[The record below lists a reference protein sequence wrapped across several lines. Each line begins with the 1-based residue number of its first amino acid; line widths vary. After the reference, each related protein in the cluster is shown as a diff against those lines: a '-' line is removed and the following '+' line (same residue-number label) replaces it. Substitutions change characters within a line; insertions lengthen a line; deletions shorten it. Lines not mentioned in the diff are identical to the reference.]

1 MDLGAEAARLGIEAD
16 YVDAR
21 GRRQVVPPA
30 VLQQL
35 VEALGPGAA
44 QAGAAGREVAPRSV
58 RPAFQGPAGRW
69 WALGVQLYGIRSE
82 RNWGHGDFSDLLAL
96 IELAGRM
103 GAAGI
108 GVNPLHALF
117 DDRPGE
123 PSPYSPNSRLFLN
136 PLYVDV
142 EANADFDAADAAG
155 LTADIERCR
164 RAELVDYPAVAAA
177 KQRCLRAAYRRFR
190 QAAPPARRELF
201 AAFKQARNPALARF
215 ASFEILRR
223 RLAGPWW
230 EWPAK
235 WRNPSAA
242 ALQALRHEA
251 DEDIGYVE
259 YVQWIADQQLMRCR
273 DRARELGLPIG
284 LYLDVAVG
292 VQAAGFDA
300 WSEPRAIM
308 RSLAVGAPPDPLNTA
323 GQNWG
328 IAGFSGVG
336 LQGRRFQ
343 PFRDMLRAA
352 MRYAGAIRLDHV
364 LGLKRLYLIP
374 DGMPAHHGAYVRLPF
389 ERMLKITADESIKH
403 HCIVIGEDLGTVP
416 EHFREQL
423 ARWGIWS
430 YQVMLFERG
439 QEGAF
444 QPPEHYSERA
454 LVTFSTHDMATFAG
468 WARGRDL
475 AAKLA
480 IGIDP
485 GETDDERDAAIA
497 ALRRATAR
505 QDIEGDIEGSGFPAV
520 LAYLARTP
528 AKLLVVGLEDVLGMS
543 DQFNIPGTTHEHP
556 NWRRKYPVELESLQ
570 DAAALKAVA
579 RNAAEHGR
587 GPHMGAHLR

>member
-1 MDLGAEAARLGIEAD
+1 MDLSAKAARLGIEVD

-21 GRRQVVPPA
+21 GRRQIVPPA

-35 VEALGPGAA
+35 VEALEPAAA

-69 WALGVQLYGIRSE
+69 WALGLQLYGIRSQ

-155 LTADIERCR
+155 LTADIEGCR
-164 RAELVDYPAVAAA
+164 RADLVDYPAVAAA

-190 QAAPPARRELF
+190 QAAPPARRALF
-201 AAFKQARNPALARF
+201 EAFRQGRNPALARF

-242 ALQALRHEA
+242 ALQALRREA

-259 YVQWIADQQLMRCR
+259 YVQWIADQQLTRCR

-308 RSLAVGAPPDPLNTA
+308 RSLAVGAPPDALNTA

-336 LQGRRFQ
+336 LRGRRFQ
-343 PFRDMLRAA
+343 PFRDMLRAS

-364 LGLKRLYLIP
+364 LGLKRLYVIP
-374 DGMPAHHGAYVRLPF
+374 AGMPAHHGAYVRLPF
-389 ERMLKITADESIKH
+389 ERMLTITADESIKH
-403 HCIVIGEDLGTVP
+403 RCIVIGEDLGTVP

-444 QPPEHYSERA
+444 HPPEHYSERA
-454 LVTFSTHDMATFAG
+454 LVTFSTHDLATFAG
-468 WARGRDL
+468 WASGRDL

-485 GETDDERDAAIA
+485 GETDDERKAAIV

-505 QDIEGDIEGSGFPAV
+505 QDIEGDIEGSDFPAV

-528 AKLLVVGLEDVLGMS
+528 AKLLVVGLEDALGMS
-543 DQFNIPGTTHEHP
+543 EQFNIPGTTDEHP

-587 GPHMGAHLR
+587 SPRMGAHLR